1 MIEMLTFMAA
11 PFAACLILIGI
22 HGYLGLHVLLRKV
35 IFVDLALAQI
45 AALGAVFALVEGHEP
60 GSAAS
65 FAYSLGATVVGALV
79 FSLTRAR
86 HEDSKVPQEALIGI
100 TYVIASAAAILV
112 ADRAPEGAEHI
123 KELLAGTILWVTWP
137 TVIKDLVIYSAVGLF
152 HYVFRR
158 RFIQISEDP
167 EGAFEQGIR
176 VRLWDFLFYL
186 SFGVIITLSVEIAGV
201 LMVFSYL
208 VAPAIIALG
217 SSDRWGMRIVLA
229 WGVGFLAS
237 ALGLIA
243 SYQADLPSGPAIVCA
258 LGLFLVIFAGW
269 RAVRRRPAE
278 ALTPSAS
285 PPSSPPAPA
294 VSSGSR
300 R

>member
-1 MIEMLTFMAA
+1 MIEMLQFMAA
-11 PFAACLILIGI
+11 PFAACLILVGV
-22 HGYLGLHVLLRKV
+22 HGYLGLHVLRRQV

-45 AALGAVFALVEGHEP
+45 AALGAVVALIRGHQP

-65 FAYSLGATVVGALV
+65 FAYSLGATVLGAFV
-79 FSLTRAR
+79 FSLTRSR
-86 HEDSKVPQEALIGI
+86 QHDSKVPQEALIGI

-123 KELLAGTILWVTWP
+123 KELLAGSILWVTWP
-137 TVIKDLVIYSAVGLF
+137 VVLKDLLIYSVVGLF

-158 RFIQISEDP
+158 RFILISEDP
-167 EGAFEQGIR
+167 ERAYQEGMN

-217 SSDRWGMRIVLA
+217 SSDRWGVRIAIA
-229 WGVGFLAS
+229 WVVGFLAS
-237 ALGLIA
+237 AAGLIA
-243 SYQADLPSGPAIVCA
+243 SYQVDFPSGPAIVCA
-258 LGLFLVIFAGW
+258 LGLCLLLFAGW
-269 RAVRRRPAE
+269 RALRRR
-278 ALTPSAS
+278 
-285 PPSSPPAPA
+285 APA
-294 VSSGSR
+294 AVGEPEPEGR
-300 R
+300 AIRA

>member
-1 MIEMLTFMAA
+1 MIEMLQFMAA
-11 PFAACLILIGI
+11 PFAVCLILIGI

-45 AALGAVFALVEGHEP
+45 AALGAVFALVEGHAP
-60 GSAAS
+60 GSPAS
-65 FAYSLGATVVGALV
+65 FAWSLGATTLGALV

-123 KELLAGTILWVTWP
+123 KEILAGTILWVTWP

-158 RFIQISEDP
+158 RFIRISEDP
-167 EGAFEQGIR
+167 ERAFEEGVR
-176 VRLWDFLFYL
+176 VRLWDFHFYL

-201 LMVFSYL
+201 LVVFSYL

-217 SSDRWGMRIVLA
+217 SSDRWGVRIALA

-243 SYQADLPSGPAIVCA
+243 SYQADLPSGPAIVCT

-269 RAVRRRPAE
+269 RALRRPAE

-294 VSSGSR
+294 ESSGSR